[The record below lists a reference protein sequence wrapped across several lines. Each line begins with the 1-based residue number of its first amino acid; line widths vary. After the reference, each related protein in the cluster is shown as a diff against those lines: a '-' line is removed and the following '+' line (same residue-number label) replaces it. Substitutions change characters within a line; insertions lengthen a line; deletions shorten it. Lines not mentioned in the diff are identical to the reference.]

1 MHDSSQTITSSAKRF
16 FSGTLISRVT
26 GLLREIAMAAAFGTS
41 TSVAAFWMAFR
52 FASLLRRLFGEG
64 ALNAAFVPHFES
76 IRKKDPHSAAQFY
89 VDLVTGVTS
98 LLLLIVIIV
107 EIILGYFLFYFPL
120 GEGSQEIISLTML
133 LLPSSL
139 FISLYALNHS
149 FLNCEQSYFLPSLA
163 PSFFNIIWIAALF
176 FLGRQGLLRM
186 DYLALLI
193 VFAFAIQW
201 MVTLPQSSSFL
212 AHYPPKRGWFT
223 KGIDF
228 KSLLAIARPFALG
241 TIGVTATQINSALDA
256 IFARFADPEG
266 PAYLWYAIRLQQL
279 PLALFGV
286 GLASALLPPLSRAM
300 QNKEREQGRFFLH
313 FALKKQLLVMIP
325 LTAALF
331 ALSLS
336 AVDLIYG
343 HGKFSAKGVL
353 QTTSCLWAYGG
364 GLFPMTAILL
374 LAAPFY
380 ADKNY
385 RLPALLSL
393 LSVGLNVLLN
403 AFFVFG
409 LQMEAM
415 SVALATT
422 ITAYVNL
429 LLLLFFLKKEG
440 MLLWTGLGELFGK
453 LLLCSLVAMS
463 ATIWLGDLLG
473 DNTWSWLKG
482 EMLVFPREV
491 RGQLLL
497 FSLQALTFGA
507 IFLLMAFLCRFKEFL
522 DLVRFRRS

>member
-1 MHDSSQTITSSAKRF
+1 MRDSSQTITSSAKRF

-26 GLLREIAMAAAFGTS
+26 GLLREIAMASAFGTS

-64 ALNAAFVPHFES
+64 ALNTAFIPHFES

-89 VDLVTGVTS
+89 VDLVTAVTA
-98 LLLLIVIIV
+98 LLVLIVVMV
-107 EIILGYFLFYFPL
+107 EIVLGYFLFFTPL
-120 GEGSQEIISLTML
+120 GEGSQEVLSLTMI
-133 LLPSSL
+133 LLPSSI

-176 FLGRQGLLRM
+176 LLWRQGLLQM

-212 AHYPPKRGWFT
+212 AQYPPKRGWFV
-223 KGIDF
+223 KGFDYRA
-228 KSLLAIARPFALG
+228 LLAIARPFALG

-256 IFARFADPEG
+256 IFARFADLEG

-300 QNKEREQGRFFLH
+300 QHKDREKSRFFIH
-313 FALKKQLLVMIP
+313 FAMKQQLLVMIP

-343 HGKFSAKGVL
+343 HGEFSDRAVL
-353 QTTSCLWAYGG
+353 QTTSCLWAYGA
-364 GLFPMTAILL
+364 GLFPMTAILIL
-374 LAAPFY
+374 VAPFY

-393 LSVGLNVLLN
+393 LSVVLNILLN
-403 AFFVFG
+403 AFFLFG
-409 LQMEAM
+409 VRMEAM

-422 ITAYVNL
+422 IAAYVNL
-429 LLLLFFLKKEG
+429 FLLVFFLKKRE
-440 MLLWTGLGELFGK
+440 MLLWTGLGGLLLK
-453 LLLCSLVAMS
+453 LLLCSLVAMM
-463 ATIWLGDLLG
+463 ATVWLGDLLG
-473 DNTWSWLKG
+473 DNTWRWLNG
-482 EMLVFPREV
+482 ESVIFQKDV
-491 RGQLLL
+491 RGQVLL
-497 FSLQALTFGA
+497 FSVQAFCFGA
-507 IFLLMAFLCRFKEFL
+507 TFILTAFICRFEEFL
-522 DLVRFRRS
+522 ALARFRRN